1 MKIEEVYGRYR
12 KLLRMYIP
20 ATGRILKTDCFNEGI
35 GDFRNLGAALDIGG
49 MTTYLEIDPAII
61 ARAEARHPGVRD
73 LRQGDIRELPFYDET
88 FKALFDLS
96 TIDHVPPSD
105 ASRAIDEYW
114 RVLVPGG
121 RLVLVAWCSTERRD
135 EPTDWGDGPQ
145 YFLNEADL
153 LEAMEGKFCVESN
166 TIIHTGDE
174 VYLHELIARRI

>member
-35 GDFRNLGAALDIGG
+35 GDFRDLGDALDVER
-49 MTTYLEIDPAII
+49 TTYLEIDFDII
-61 ARAEARHPGVRD
+61 KKAMSHYPDRD
-73 LRQGDIRELPFYDET
+73 FRQGDIRELPFEDGT
-88 FKALFDLS
+88 FTALFDLS